1 MALGERIRQLRK
13 ETGWSQAQLGE
24 HIGTDSQ
31 RVSRYETGRISPS
44 VATLILI
51 AEAFNVSIDYLLI
64 NGTPRRPLHTP
75 QNTLGDRL
83 AILTELDEPALD
95 TLRDV
100 IDGLVA
106 RTRLR
111 NLTQDIS

>member
-13 ETGWSQAQLGE
+13 EHGWSQADLGE
-24 HIGTDSQ
+24 RIGTDSQ

-44 VATLILI
+44 IATLVAI
-51 AEAFNVSIDYLLI
+51 AEAFNASIDYLLVDDI
-64 NGTPRRPLHTP
+64 ARRPLHAP
-75 QNTLGDRL
+75 ESTLGDRL
-83 AILTELDEPALD
+83 TNLNELDDTALD

-106 RTRLR
+106 KTRLR
-111 NLTQDIS
+111 NLTRDIS